1 MVQYNQSLDGAFA
14 ALSDPTR
21 RAILERLGR
30 GSATISELAEPF
42 QISLTGCKK
51 HVRVLE
57 DAELV
62 QTRKLG
68 RARHCSLGPRRLDD
82 ARLWLESYA
91 RTLDARLERLEE
103 FLRDT
108 KGEQQ

>member
-1 MVQYNQSLDGAFA
+1 MVQYQEGLDGVFG

-21 RAILERLGR
+21 RAILERLGG

-42 QISLTGCKK
+42 GISLTGAKK

-62 QTRKLG
+62 QTRKVG
-68 RARHCSLGPRRLDD
+68 RARQCSLGTRRLED
-82 ARLWLESYA
+82 ARLWIESYGRA
-91 RTLDARLERLEE
+91 LEARLERLDQYLQE
-103 FLRDT
+103 T
-108 KGEQQ
+108 KGEQR